1 MYIKIRLAVMAVAAS
16 LLLSLASGCG
26 PQTIEQP
33 KPTSYTKS
41 TVGTPD
47 EMCPLAPGE
56 AKNIR
61 KVGNQWSCELHG
73 QTMIYNDA
81 TSRWE
86 PQGQAGQ
93 KK

>member
-1 MYIKIRLAVMAVAAS
+1 MRIRLVVVMMLAAS
-16 LLLSLASGCG
+16 LLLVLAVGCASQA
-26 PQTIEQP
+26 PEQP
-33 KPTSYTKS
+33 KPTPYMQS

-47 EMCPLAPGE
+47 EMCPLTPGE

-61 KVGNQWSCELHG
+61 KVGNKWVCELHG
-73 QTMIYNDA
+73 QTMVYNEA

-86 PQGQAGQ
+86 PQAQGGQ